1 MNPFTN
7 LISFSEMWEVL
18 VNNKKVKYGAYK
30 GDTKLERWLWKMT
43 PFKNVK
49 EIQDPAIK
57 RKYYEQLYK

>member
-1 MNPFTN
+1 
-7 LISFSEMWEVL
+7 MWEVL
-18 VNNKKVKYGAYK
+18 VNNKKIKYGAYK